1 MWAAPAPAAPRPFK
15 SPLSSRLADYLYA
28 PNQKDLPT
36 CSDVI
41 NPFATRRTIDS
52 IGPAQAAICHRVI
65 RKDREGASGEPPRQT
80 DVASNE
86 SKQAHPAMN
95 YITVFGGTGFL
106 GRRVVRHIRASDA
119 AVRSASR
126 HPGRADRDDGVE
138 RIAADVHDE
147 RSIEAA
153 VAGADGVVNAV
164 SLYVERASTT
174 FRSVHVEAAG
184 RIASAARR
192 AASNDWRSGRAG
204 CLSGVDHRSPGGDVR
219 TGRQLSHEDSRAASD
234 APGLSD
240 VWCRPG
246 GAPAGV
252 CRRRRRGDLASLRQD
267 ETPHRIYELA
277 ARESIRTRSCCG
289 PSPVGRDCGR
299 Y

>member
-1 MWAAPAPAAPRPFK
+1 M
-15 SPLSSRLADYLYA
+15 LL
-28 PNQKDLPT
+28 
-36 CSDVI
+36 
-41 NPFATRRTIDS
+41 
-52 IGPAQAAICHRVI
+52 VI
-65 RKDREGASGEPPRQT
+65 RKLAWHQT
-80 DVASNE
+80 SE
-86 SKQAHPAMN
+86 QADGAMN
-95 YITVFGGTGFL
+95 CITVFGGTGFL
-106 GRRVVRHIRASDA
+106 GCRVVRHLRASGA

-126 HPGRADRDDGVE
+126 HPGRVDRDDRVE
-138 RIAADVHDE
+138 RIAADVNDE
-147 RSIEAA
+147 RSIEAG

-240 VWCRPG
+240 VWYRPG
-246 GAPAGV
+246 ETAAGV
-252 CRRRRRGDLASLRQD
+252 CGRRRGSDLAR
-267 ETPHRIYELA
+267 
-277 ARESIRTRSCCG
+277 
-289 PSPVGRDCGR
+289 PSAGRDAAAYLLARRPARLFVRGAAAGHR
-299 Y
+299 P